1 MWHDRPEPQLP
12 QLCCFWSFSK
22 PQRTRSYHKQ
32 RAEVKPS
39 KKKKK
44 CPLQQLSV
52 PLMQYFVMFLFFLS
66 SPVSSELSGLCY
78 CSVLPQLYQV
88 ISIRLMHLSIKFLL
102 LVAGIGRATCCSIY
116 GELHWSTFMQVETPP
131 SKRSLGKYLCQRIQP
146 WYYKTGIK
154 VFSASRQAIPAT
166 IAMSGGYC

>member
-1 MWHDRPEPQLP
+1 M
-12 QLCCFWSFSK
+12 
-22 PQRTRSYHKQ
+22 
-32 RAEVKPS
+32 
-39 KKKKK
+39 

-116 GELHWSTFMQVETPP
+116 GELHWSTFM
-131 SKRSLGKYLCQRIQP
+131 
-146 WYYKTGIK
+146 
-154 VFSASRQAIPAT
+154 
-166 IAMSGGYC
+166 